1 MTTPNVPLR
10 LEFELEVPGPPEHVW
25 AALATAHGISAWFLP
40 TDSEERL
47 GGRLV
52 THMGPGDDMPAD
64 ITGWEPPHR
73 FAYEEDIS
81 ALVRAEGDAITPLAT
96 EFLVE
101 ARSGG
106 TCVVRVVS
114 SAFGTG
120 ADWEREFF
128 DQMATGWVPFFEQ
141 LRLYVQH
148 FAGQRATTFDV
159 SRVIPGTSEEVQAAV
174 RGRLDAHASGDQVV
188 LGEVRGIVERPAPV
202 LLVRLDAPVP
212 GMLRI
217 ATGGPPSDERTEVRG
232 YLFPADGTDTPGL
245 VEEQRGVWERFL
257 AGLTVE
263 AAR

>member
-1 MTTPNVPLR
+1 MTTPDVPHR
-10 LEFELEVPGPPEHVW
+10 LEFEIEVPGTPEQVW
-25 AALATAHGISAWFLP
+25 AALATAPGISAWFLP

-64 ITGWEPPHR
+64 ITGWDPPHR

-81 ALVRAEGDAITPLAT
+81 SLAREDGEVVTPLAT

-120 ADWEREFF
+120 AEWEREFF
-128 DQMATGWVPFFEQ
+128 DQMEAGWVPYFEQ
-141 LRLYVQH
+141 LRLYLQH
-148 FAGQRATTFDV
+148 FPGQRASTFEV
-159 SRVIPGTSEEVQAAV
+159 SRVVPGTPHEVQAAV
-174 RGRLDAHASGDQVV
+174 RGRLNGHAVGDEVALGAAHGV
-188 LGEVRGIVERPAPV
+188 VERPDPV

-217 ATGGPPSDERTEVRG
+217 ATDGPPMGEKTEVMG
-232 YLFPADGTDTPGL
+232 
-245 VEEQRGVWERFL
+245 
-257 AGLTVE
+257 
-263 AAR
+263 